1 MLPNEAGAHFYG
13 AQPGETDDMK
23 CKHYMM
29 SSPTCVLDT
38 AHLSEAVAIMV
49 SKHMQDLLVINE
61 RGEYVGT
68 ITSFVLTKMLLPPA
82 QQLPDEAEQETAEDV
97 DNRLIPHLHRRVD
110 EFADCHHPVVDPE
123 APLSDALRLLAEGY
137 LRLPVVG
144 ADRKLAGALSSLTIL
159 RRFRF

>member
-1 MLPNEAGAHFYG
+1 MGHYS
-13 AQPGETDDMK
+13 GETDDMK

-29 SSPTCVLDT
+29 PSPTCVLDT
-38 AHLSEAVAIMV
+38 APLSEAVATMV
-49 SKHMQDLLVINE
+49 RKHMQDLLVINKE
-61 RGEYVGT
+61 GEYVGT
-68 ITSFVLTKMLLPPA
+68 ITSFVLTKMLLPPPP
-82 QQLPDEAEQETAEDV
+82 QLPDDAERETAEDV

-144 ADRKLAGALSSLTIL
+144 ADRKLVGALSSLTIL